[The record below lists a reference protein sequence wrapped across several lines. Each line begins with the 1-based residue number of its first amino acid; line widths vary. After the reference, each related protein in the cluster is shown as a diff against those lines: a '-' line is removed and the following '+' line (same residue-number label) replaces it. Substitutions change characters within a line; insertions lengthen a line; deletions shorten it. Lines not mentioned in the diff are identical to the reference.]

1 MIIRVSMEMP
11 APASWQPVQS
21 QLDNTRPYPQEKCVD
36 RQGFVVKLS
45 NDSGR
50 FSKDSGRVLELSA
63 GSPVSVGRRP
73 WRVSRWRLN
82 SIQTLEPQTLVL
94 QTLELQT
101 LVLPAREPANPA
113 PANISQTLCY
123 AMLCYA
129 REPAN
134 PAPADS

>member
-1 MIIRVSMEMP
+1 MEMP

-21 QLDNTRPYPQEKCVD
+21 QLDNTRHYPQEKCVD

-73 WRVSRWRLN
+73 WRVPRWRLN
-82 SIQTLEPQTLVL
+82 SIQTLEP
-94 QTLELQT
+94 QT

-123 AMLCYA
+123 AVLCYA